1 MLNLNLR
8 AVSAACVL
16 ALATGVA
23 AASAASAARAPAADP
38 GRAAMTQAVPTG
50 NVIFF
55 HPDGAGLNHWAAHR
69 MYFHGLDGISN
80 KDRLPQMA
88 VYRGHMHNLIN
99 GTSHAG
105 ATTHAFGYKVDAFGS
120 FGMDG
125 DGNANPPTN
134 RAIRSLSGFR
144 GSIMREAANA
154 GIPVGVVND
163 GHIGEPG
170 TGAFLAEVGNR
181 DNWQEITRQ
190 MILGRPGMNDT
201 TPWVIMG
208 GGEADAL
215 PAGATT
221 VHRNVNEERRAP
233 LNSRTSLRTDDLN
246 LIAAWNA
253 MGSGNLSNDPMQRD
267 DFIVLRT
274 RAEFETLRQALKE
287 HPRYAPRVL
296 GLFAFQDTFN
306 DRNEQDLINRGFVR
320 AGMAAGSTGAAP
332 NKQSRLVLWGDHSA
346 TEPGYNPPTFAEMTE
361 VAIEILSRAAAQ
373 RPQAAQRRFFL
384 VAEQEAIDNFGN
396 NTNAIGM
403 LHAMED
409 TDRAIGK
416 ALDFL
421 RRNERT
427 LIVTAADS
435 DAGGLTV
442 VSGQVSGITPPTN
455 ILPAGRAP
463 DNVAAVAT
471 NPSAAVPAGGAGPD
485 SATVNNFLDGVEG
498 RQSPMFVTEPDQF
511 GNRMQFGIAWPGTA
525 DYHGGVLSR
534 AAGLNAGMLNSR
546 FSARFDNVDVYR
558 LKHATLFGR
567 MLNYPSATQAP
578 GR

>member
-16 ALATGVA
+16 VLAAGVA
-23 AASAASAARAPAADP
+23 VASTAGAARAPAADP
-38 GRAAMTQAVPTG
+38 GRAAMAQAVPSG

-55 HPDGAGLNHWAAHR
+55 HPDGTGLNHWNAHR
-69 MYFHGLDGISN
+69 MYFHGLDGIAN

-88 VYRGHMHNLIN
+88 VYRGHMHNLTN

-134 RAIRSLSGFR
+134 RAIRSLSGFS
-144 GSIMREAANA
+144 GSVMREAANA
-154 GIPVGVVND
+154 GMPVGVVND

-201 TPWVIMG
+201 APWVIMG

-215 PAGATT
+215 PQGTTT

-233 LNSRTSLRTDDLN
+233 VNSRQSLRTDDLN
-246 LIAAWNA
+246 LVAAWNA
-253 MGSGNLSNDPMQRD
+253 MGSGNLSNDPTQRD

-274 RAEFETLRQALKE
+274 RAEFERLKQALQA

-320 AGMAAGSTGAAP
+320 AGMAAGTTGAGP
-332 NKQSRLVLWGDHSA
+332 QKQSRLVLWGDHDA
-346 TEPGYNPPTFAEMTE
+346 AEPGFNPPTFAEMTE
-361 VAIEILSRAAAQ
+361 VALTILSRAAAQ

-384 VAEQEAIDNFGN
+384 VAEQESIDNFGN

-403 LHAMED
+403 LHAMQD
-409 TDRAIGK
+409 TDRAIGS
-416 ALDFL
+416 AGLFAPQRAHPYRH
-421 RRNERT
+421 RRRQRRRWHDGG
-427 LIVTAADS
+427 LKPSRGHHAADQH
-435 DAGGLTV
+435 L
-442 VSGQVSGITPPTN
+442 
-455 ILPAGRAP
+455 AGRARARQRGHRGHQP
-463 DNVAAVAT
+463 VGSHPSGRHRPRCRSGEQLPRRRRGPAVADVCHRAGSVWQ
-471 NPSAAVPAGGAGPD
+471 PDAVWHRLAGHVRLPRRRVVARRRPQRRPAQQP
-485 SATVNNFLDGVEG
+485 LQ
-498 RQSPMFVTEPDQF
+498 RP
-511 GNRMQFGIAWPGTA
+511 
-525 DYHGGVLSR
+525 L
-534 AAGLNAGMLNSR
+534 
-546 FSARFDNVDVYR
+546 
-558 LKHATLFGR
+558 
-567 MLNYPSATQAP
+567 
-578 GR
+578 

>member
-1 MLNLNLR
+1 MNLSLR
-8 AVSAACVL
+8 AVSAACALTL
-16 ALATGVA
+16 AAGL
-23 AASAASAARAPAADP
+23 ASASATRAPAAADP
-38 GRAAMTQAVPTG
+38 GRTAMAQAVPTG

-55 HPDGAGLNHWAAHR
+55 HPDGTGLNHWAAHR
-69 MYFHGLDGISN
+69 MYFQGLDGISN
-80 KDRLPQMA
+80 WDRLPNMA
-88 VYRGHMHNLIN
+88 VYRGHMSNLIN

-120 FGMDG
+120 FGRDG
-125 DGNANPPTN
+125 DGNIG
-134 RAIRSLSGFR
+134 RDRHIRSLSGFS
-144 GSIMREAANA
+144 GSVMREAANA

-190 MILGRPGMNDT
+190 MILGRTGMNDT
-201 TPWVIMG
+201 APWVIMG

-215 PAGATT
+215 PQGTT
-221 VHRNVNEERRAP
+221 TLHRNVNEERRAP
-233 LNSRTSLRTDDLN
+233 VNSRQSLRTDDLN
-246 LIAAWNA
+246 LVAAWNA
-253 MGSGNLSNDPMQRD
+253 MGSGNLSNDPTQRD
-267 DFIVLRT
+267 DFIVVRT
-274 RAEFETLRQALKE
+274 RAEFERLQQALKAN
-287 HPRYAPRVL
+287 PRYAPRVL

-320 AGMAAGSTGAAP
+320 AGMAAGTTGP
-332 NKQSRLVLWGDHSA
+332 GPQKQSRLVLWGDHDA
-346 TEPGYNPPTFAEMTE
+346 AEPGFNPPTFAEMTE
-361 VAIEILSRAAAQ
+361 VALTILNRAAAQ
-373 RPQAAQRRFFL
+373 QRNPAQRRFFL
-384 VAEQEAIDNFGN
+384 VAEQESIDNFGN

-403 LHAMED
+403 LHAMQD
-409 TDRAIGK
+409 TDRALGK

-435 DAGGLTV
+435 DAGGMTV
-442 VSGQVSGITPPTN
+442 VSGQVAGITPPTN

-471 NPSAAVPAGGAGPD
+471 NPSAAAPAGGTAPD

-498 RQSPMFVTEPDQF
+498 RLSPMFVTEPDQF

-525 DYHGGVLSR
+525 DYHGGILSR
-534 AAGLNAGMLNSR
+534 AAGLNAGLLNSR

-567 MLNYPSATQAP
+567 MLNYPTATLAP
-578 GR
+578 TRP

>member
-1 MLNLNLR
+1 MNLSLR
-8 AVSAACVL
+8 AVSAACALML
-16 ALATGVA
+16 AVGL
-23 AASAASAARAPAADP
+23 ASASSASATRAPAADP

-55 HPDGAGLNHWAAHR
+55 HPDGTGLNHWAAHR

-80 KDRLPQMA
+80 WDRLPNMA
-88 VYRGHMHNLIN
+88 VYRGHMGNLIH

-120 FGMDG
+120 FGRDG
-125 DGNANPPTN
+125 DGNVG
-134 RAIRSLSGFR
+134 RDRHIRSLSGFN
-144 GSIMREAANA
+144 GSVMREAANA

-201 TPWVIMG
+201 APWVIMG

-215 PAGATT
+215 PQGTT
-221 VHRNVNEERRAP
+221 TLHRNVNEERRAP
-233 LNSRTSLRTDDLN
+233 VNSRQSLRTDDLN
-246 LIAAWNA
+246 LVAAWNA
-253 MGSGNLSNDPMQRD
+253 MGSGNLSNDPTQRD
-267 DFIVLRT
+267 DFIVVRT
-274 RAEFETLRQALKE
+274 RAEFERLQQALQA

-320 AGMAAGSTGAAP
+320 AGMAAGTTGAGP
-332 NKQSRLVLWGDHSA
+332 QKQSRLVLWGDHDA
-346 TEPGYNPPTFAEMTE
+346 AEPGFNPPTFAEMTE
-361 VAIEILSRAAAQ
+361 VAITILSRAAAQ

-384 VAEQEAIDNFGN
+384 VAEQESIDNFGN

-403 LHAMED
+403 LHAMQD

-435 DAGGLTV
+435 DAGGMTV

-471 NPSAAVPAGGAGPD
+471 NPSAAIPAGGTGPD
-485 SATVNNFLDGVEG
+485 AAAVNNFLDGVEG

-534 AAGLNAGMLNSR
+534 AAGLNAGLLNSR
-546 FSARFDNVDVYR
+546 FSQRFDNVDVYR